1 MSNLILFQNQLNKI
15 IFFIYFILFLPTIN
29 AFFSGECS
37 NKVSLLDA
45 NCYND
50 VIKFD
55 HDTWRAGHACTNNN
69 GDMIVEFSLNPGES
83 KKRLFYGLKK
93 NGRYYFPG
101 EPVYKQIDDIVCQNC
116 DDDKF
121 KGRFESRNLF
131 VSLNTDPGKSKQY
144 LFSMSSF
151 DSVVELHDIEND
163 KYYAWNTLKFFGL
176 KGRIFSY
183 EYSLFEIQNNNT
195 YVIAVVESA
204 GFVNTN
210 EFAKNYTLRKFQFG
224 SFSSDAYVQLNGL
237 MEKDKYDDRE
247 ISAFRLDSKQ
257 LIVLF
262 FLKYGIG
269 YASLFY
275 DDDFTYKG
283 QMKFSDVD
291 NIGDGWGLFN
301 KGIHVKDNYTAFVY
315 FTNGK
320 NYKSLKFRFMEYE
333 NDYKFK
339 DLMTVNFDKNDFIPF
354 VYSNGFQKLSD
365 ERIVLFTEEDSYKKL
380 HMFLFDFFNDYTGIK
395 IREYNFTYTD
405 KRFAKEIS
413 AYMYNGYI
421 LLSATLGETGEDPQ
435 NIFAIMMIFGFGN
448 GTDSTIDISPYLMD
462 TGFYQSSNNL
472 YDYLI
477 STMSIDNNIFGYER
491 INKIRLI
498 SICNELKLYKGK
510 KDVDMESSVMN
521 IGDTFTANH
530 TLLQNRDITKIEDQL
545 YSLEYQFMV
554 KEPDFD
560 TLYSSAHNL
569 INVNMNF
576 DASQYYTPKTFD
588 GRTNILKF
596 KLCHRFCINCI
607 EYGPSDNDQRCVKCK
622 EDYTYDYL
630 AYVKRFTGN
639 CVPFGYMYDAE
650 VKELKTCESD
660 SYKYYFNVTR
670 DNKRYCFKYDYDCP
684 DVYHYLNTTS
694 NECIDYNP
702 PVPTTQPKTEKPTT
716 IVTEKPTTIVT
727 EKPTT
732 IVTEKL
738 TTIVTEKPTTI
749 VTEKPTT
756 IVTEKPTTIVTEKP
770 TTIVTE
776 KQTTIVTEK
785 PTTIVTEKPTEKPSA
800 IVKEKQTEKPTT
812 IVTEKPSTIIK
823 EIHTTILESRCIGAN
838 LLDETC
844 RNLTNQDLYEGIK
857 EEILSRFPPNG
868 DSIIYKGKND
878 YNFQVT
884 TAANELDHLKNASDL
899 MVIDLGDCEQKLREA
914 YGITGNLSLII
925 YKFYKDTRLAKD
937 RELQFEV
944 YNPYNFSRLNLSV
957 CDSIDVYTPV
967 DLNQDPNIYQNIL
980 DQGYDPF
987 DLNDKFYREICT
999 QYESEN
1005 GTDVLLDAREEYYY
1019 SPIVNETSCQ
1029 GNCHYS
1035 AYSLDSK
1042 YLICECDANTD
1053 GIVTLDVKHID
1064 EKNVAYSFYSSL
1076 KLSNYKVVICYNL
1089 VFNFKVFCHNYGSI
1103 ISLIFLG
1110 AYVASMIYY
1119 CFRTIS
1125 PLKVEISKFLFEVE
1139 GMNNVLPMELKKYDK
1154 GKESKSSK
1162 SKKKSKKHNKSF
1174 PPKRSETNS
1183 KNNKKKKDRLNSES
1197 RDLKDNKPNTIR
1209 ISENK
1214 SNDILI
1220 NKKSSKITIK
1230 KKEKSDYDV
1239 HSKSN
1244 KFDIDEKNV
1253 KDKEDEKED
1262 MEILDPDLLDNYEF
1276 NNLEYEQASEYDRR
1290 SCGRTYISVLM
1301 REELV
1306 LFTFFS
1312 CKDYNLLYV
1321 KLARFFILACTSM
1334 AFNALFFFHKTM
1346 YKKQDIEEN
1355 WTFVQKLPQL
1365 LFVLVANHIIEVYL
1379 CYLSMTDSAIY
1390 KIKSLAK
1397 KPNNGKEVI
1406 DIIDCMKTKLI
1417 IFFISTF
1424 ILFLGFWYFIS
1435 AFCAVYQ
1442 NTQKIFIRDSAL
1454 SFATSLID
1462 PFLIFGLTTILRRIS
1477 LSMCCRKKA
1486 GCLYKLSD
1494 IIPIF

>member
-1 MSNLILFQNQLNKI
+1 MSNLILFQNQFNKI
-15 IFFIYFILFLPTIN
+15 ITFIYFILFLPTIK

-37 NKVSLLDA
+37 NKVSLLDTT
-45 NCYND
+45 CYND
-50 VIKFD
+50 AIKFD
-55 HDTWRAGHACTNNN
+55 HDKWRAGHACTNNN

-116 DDDKF
+116 DNNNL

-131 VSLNTDPGKSKQY
+131 VSLNTDPEKSKQY
-144 LFSMSSF
+144 LFSMSSY
-151 DSVVELHDIEND
+151 DSLVELHDIEND
-163 KYYAWNTLKFFGL
+163 QYYAWNTLKFFGL

-183 EYSLFEIQNNNT
+183 EYSLFEIQNTNT
-195 YVIAVVESA
+195 YFIAVVESA
-204 GFVNTN
+204 GFVGNN

-224 SFSSDAYVQLNGL
+224 SFSSNAYVQLKGI
-237 MEKDKYDDRE
+237 METNKYDDRE

-262 FLKYGIG
+262 FLKYGVG

-275 DDDFTYKG
+275 DDDLNYKNE
-283 QMKFSDVD
+283 MKFSDVD

-301 KGIHVKDNYTAFVY
+301 KGIHVKDNYAAFVY
-315 FTNGK
+315 FRDGK
-320 NYKSLKFRFMEYE
+320 DKKSLKFRFMVYE
-333 NDYKFK
+333 DDYKFK
-339 DLMTVNFDKNDFIPF
+339 DLMTVNFNSNEFIPY

-365 ERIVLFTEEDSYKKL
+365 ERIVLFTEEDSYQKL
-380 HMFLFDFFNDYTGIK
+380 HMFLFDFYNNYTGIK

-421 LLSATLGETGEDPQ
+421 LLSATLGETGNDPQ

-462 TGFYQSSNNL
+462 TGYYQSSNNL

-477 STMSIDNNIFGYER
+477 DTMSIDNNIFGYER

-498 SICNELKLYKGK
+498 SICDELKLYKGK
-510 KDVDMESSVMN
+510 QGVDMESSVMKIN
-521 IGDTFTANH
+521 DTFTANH
-530 TLLQNRDITKIEDQL
+530 TLLQNRDITKIEDKL

-554 KEPDFD
+554 KEPDFN

-607 EYGPSDNDQRCVKCK
+607 EFGPSDDDQRCLNCK

-639 CVPFGYMYDAE
+639 CVPFGYMYDVEAQ
-650 VKELKTCESD
+650 ELKTCESD
-660 SYKYYFNVTR
+660 SYKYYFNITR
-670 DNKRYCFKYDYDCP
+670 DNKRYCFKYSYECP

-702 PVPTTQPKTEKPTT
+702 PVPSTQP
-716 IVTEKPTTIVT
+716 I
-727 EKPTT
+727 
-732 IVTEKL
+732 
-738 TTIVTEKPTTI
+738 
-749 VTEKPTT
+749 
-756 IVTEKPTTIVTEKP
+756 TTIVTEKP

-785 PTTIVTEKPTEKPSA
+785 PTTI
-800 IVKEKQTEKPTT
+800 ITEKPTT
-812 IVTEKPSTIIK
+812 IVTEKPTTIVTEKPTEKPTTIVTEKPTEKPTTMITEKPTEKPIEKPTEKLTEKPSTIIR
-823 EIHTTILESRCIGAN
+823 EIETTILESKCAN
-838 LLDETC
+838 ASLLDETC
-844 RNLTNQDLYEGIK
+844 RNLTNQDLYKGIK
-857 EEILSRFPPNG
+857 EEILSRFPPDG
-868 DSIIYKGKND
+868 DSIIYRGKNG

-884 TAANELDHLKNASDL
+884 TAANELESLKNNSDL

-914 YGITGNLSLII
+914 NGITGNLSLII
-925 YKFYKDTRLAKD
+925 YKFYKNTGLAKD
-937 RELQFEV
+937 RELQIEV
-944 YNPYNFSRLNLSV
+944 YNPYNFAILNLSV
-957 CDSIDVYTPV
+957 SDNIDVYTPV
-967 DLNQDPNIYQNIL
+967 DLSQDPNIYQNII
-980 DQGYDPF
+980 DQGFDPF

-1042 YLICECDANTD
+1042 YLICECEVNND
-1053 GIVTLDVKHID
+1053 GIVTLDVKHFD

-1089 VFNFKVFCHNYGSI
+1089 VFNFKVFCQNYGSI

-1125 PLKVEISKFLFEVE
+1125 PLRVEISKFIFEVE
-1139 GMNNVLPMELKKYDK
+1139 DMNNLLPMEIKKFEK
-1154 GKESKSSK
+1154 EKESKRSK
-1162 SKKKSKKHNKSF
+1162 SKKKSKRHNKSF

-1183 KNNKKKKDRLNSES
+1183 KRNKKSKDVINTESSNLKGKKS
-1197 RDLKDNKPNTIR
+1197 NTIR
-1209 ISENK
+1209 IADNK

-1220 NKKSSKITIK
+1220 NKNSSEMVLK
-1230 KKEKSDYDV
+1230 KKEKLDYEKI
-1239 HSKSN
+1239 SKSN
-1244 KFDIDEKNV
+1244 NTDMDVKKEKK
-1253 KDKEDEKED
+1253 KDKKED
-1262 MEILDPDLLDNYEF
+1262 LEILDPDLLDNYEF

-1290 SCGRTYISVLM
+1290 SFCRTYISVLM

-1321 KLARFFILACTSM
+1321 KIARFFMLACTSM

-1365 LFVLVANHIIEVYL
+1365 LFVLVANHVIEVYL

-1390 KIKSLAK
+1390 KIKSIAK

-1424 ILFLGFWYFIS
+1424 ILFLCFWYFIS
-1435 AFCAVYQ
+1435 AFCAVYK

-1494 IIPIF
+1494 LIPIF